1 MQGARDMLD
10 LDDFSGAVELLEKAI
25 DREPDSTEVRQLLKQ
40 AQGELERHLRVK
52 LGGGSRTPAVRM
64 SGDEVIWLNLDHR
77 AGFILSL
84 IDGNTSLDDLKSICG
99 LPNLDLLRILVQLLD
114 EKVIHFE

>member
-1 MQGARDMLD
+1 MLD

-25 DREPDSTEVRQLLKQ
+25 DREPDNIEIGQLLEQ
-40 AQGELERHLRVK
+40 AQAELESHLRVK
-52 LGGGSRTPAVRM
+52 LGGGSRMPAVCM

-99 LPNLDLLRILVQLLD
+99 LPNLDLLRVLVQLLD
-114 EKVIHFE
+114 EKVIHFK